1 MSDSRKTLRIAAIVV
16 LAICALIVG
25 IPLALTALGF
35 TVWIIG
41 TLFGLAVAVI
51 KVAVVVAVIY
61 LVLVGVRAALR

>member
-35 TVWIIG
+35 TLWIISA
-41 TLFGLAVAVI
+41 LFGLAVAVI

>member
-1 MSDSRKTLRIAAIVV
+1 MSDTRKNFRIAAIVV
-16 LAICALIVG
+16 LAVCALIVG

-41 TLFGLAVAVI
+41 VLFGLAVAVI

-61 LVLVGVRAALR
+61 LILVGVRAALR